1 MAPDGKKFAT
11 REGKTVKLDEVLTE
25 AIKRAEKLGNSDE
38 KTAREVGIGAIKY
51 FDLMHSLQSNVVFD
65 WEKMMNLEGNSGPY
79 LQYTVAR
86 INSVLAKGK
95 SLSRISIS
103 NLNAEELLVLRTL
116 VRFPEIIIT
125 AAINYSPN
133 TLCSYLYDLAQK
145 FNSFYNK
152 DKIIGG
158 DNESFRLKLT
168 EGVGTV
174 LKTGLNLLGI
184 ATPERM

>member
-1 MAPDGKKFAT
+1 M
-11 REGKTVKLDEVLTE
+11 
-25 AIKRAEKLGNSDE
+25 IS
-38 KTAREVGIGAIKY
+38 
-51 FDLMHSLQSNVVFD
+51 
-65 WEKMMNLEGNSGPY
+65 
-79 LQYTVAR
+79 
-86 INSVLAKGK
+86 K
-95 SLSRISIS
+95 SLSQISIS
-103 NLNAEELLVLRTL
+103 NLNDEELKILRSL
-116 VRFPEIIIT
+116 VRFPEIIIA

-168 EGVGTV
+168 ERVGTV